1 MKSPDSP
8 REAPKIVTLTP
19 EDAMALLE
27 SNASNRPLNDQH
39 VRRIA
44 RQIVDGKWRFN
55 GDTIKVSST
64 NDILDGQHR
73 LWAIIEAKMSVVT
86 IVVRGIEPDA
96 FATIDTL
103 RKPRSGSDVLALLG
117 ATSHRVVI
125 STALQWLTRWQRKCL
140 ETYRAPSNRIE
151 NSDVEQAYRDNP
163 GIMRAAESASR
174 LRGLANPG
182 IIAFF
187 YFVLTNRN
195 PDLAER
201 MMHTLENPAG
211 VGINDPFFRL
221 RVYFTSDKARKDPL
235 TTIVFMIK
243 AANAAHEGREIKTL
257 SWRNQGSFAE
267 PFPALNVGHTDVNHR

>member
-1 MKSPDSP
+1 MKSPSS
-8 REAPKIVTLTP
+8 REAPRVVTVTP
-19 EDAMALLE
+19 EDAMALLD
-27 SNASNRPLNDQH
+27 SNKSNRPLNDQH

-44 RQIVDGKWRFN
+44 NQITDGKWRFN
-55 GDTIKVSST
+55 GDTIKISST
-64 NDILDGQHR
+64 NDVLDGQHR
-73 LWAIIEAKMSVVT
+73 LWAIIEAKAPVET

-117 ATSHRVVI
+117 ATHHRVVI

-140 ETYRAPSNRIE
+140 EAYRAPSNRIE

-163 GIMRAAESASR
+163 GIARAAEAASR

-182 IIAFF
+182 VIAFF

-221 RVYFTSDKARKDPL
+221 RAYFTSDKARKDPL

-243 AANAAHEGREIKTL
+243 AANAAYEGREVKTL

-267 PFPALNVGHTDVNHR
+267 PFPALNVGHADVNHR